1 MKFKLWQDA
10 LAAAGVALAA
20 PAMAFS
26 IDFEGMPAGF
36 FLAGDSFS
44 QDSMSLTTQDGI
56 GIGVVDTAAAFGP
69 GTGLDLAVPL
79 GTQGQF
85 YSGLNDGVLTLTSAD
100 SSPFKLY
107 SLDFAFISPL
117 TNLYAPGEVPG
128 KLVMAYT
135 AVGGSGSLSWNF
147 GAANADGQFSMSTL
161 LDPAVNA
168 PSYLSVSFSAC
179 TFDGLGGCLAPN
191 RNFNQFALDNISAV
205 PEPTPLVL
213 ALTAVV
219 FGLGRRLFTR
229 RAR

>member
-1 MKFKLWQDA
+1 MKFKLWQNA
-10 LAAAGVALAA
+10 LGAMGVALAG
-20 PAMAFS
+20 PAMAFP
-26 IDFEGMPAGF
+26 IDFEAVPTNFYAAGE
-36 FLAGDSFS
+36 SF
-44 QDSMSLTTQDGI
+44 TQASATLSVQG
-56 GIGVVDTAAAFGP
+56 GLGVVDTAAAFGP

-79 GTQGQF
+79 GTQGKF
-85 YSGLNDGVLTLTSAD
+85 YSGLNDGVLTLTSTD

-117 TNLYAPGEVPG
+117 ANLYAPGEVPG

-135 AVGGSGSLSWNF
+135 AVGGGGSLSWNF
-147 GAANADGQFSMSTL
+147 GAANAGGQFSMSTL
-161 LDPAVNA
+161 LDPALNA

-191 RNFNQFALDNISAV
+191 GNFNQFALDNISAV

-219 FGLGRRLFTR
+219 FGLGRRLLTR